1 MELRLT
7 LKGPE
12 RLLAG
17 QTSVA
22 LRDGS
27 LTIGRGADATW
38 QISDPDRIISKSHCR
53 IEKDFDSFQLTD
65 TSTNGVKVNET
76 PVGYGMACR
85 IQHGDII
92 KLGDA
97 VVTAEIVQATASAE
111 AIIPDVAIPDPILA
125 IADLEGPF
133 GAFEAESA
141 SPTQPEAAATEGA
154 QASLAPLPLDDWWGP
169 VGAEPAQI
177 PSNPVDISSPVQE
190 AAIEDI
196 HLPEDSLLSTD
207 VSVASLQ
214 RMAAGLGLGT
224 FVQAVEDAT
233 QVLSVDER
241 NRFKNRLLEIIR
253 NASGR

>member
-17 QTSVA
+17 RTGA
-22 LRDGS
+22 TLRAGA
-27 LTIGRGADATW
+27 LTIGRAADAGW
-38 QISDPDRIISKSHCR
+38 PIADPERIISKVHCR

-76 PVGYGMACR
+76 PVGYGLACR

-97 VVTAEIVQATASAE
+97 VVTAEIVPATDSAPPLTTAPTQDPTPATA
-111 AIIPDVAIPDPILA
+111 DM
-125 IADLEGPF
+125 EGPF
-133 GAFEAESA
+133 GPFDSESA
-141 SPTQPEAAATEGA
+141 TPGPARVASEEEAIP
-154 QASLAPLPLDDWWGP
+154 LAPLPLDDWWGP
-169 VGAEPAQI
+169 VAAEPSPAE
-177 PSNPVDISSPVQE
+177 PKPVDISDPAQV

-196 HLPEDSLLSTD
+196 HLPEDSLLSAD

-214 RMAAGLGLGT
+214 RMAAGLDLGT

-233 QVLSVDER
+233 QVLSVNER
-241 NRFKNRLLEIIR
+241 NRFRNRLLEIIR
-253 NASGR
+253 NAPMR